1 MKTIQVEVNGI
12 PKRVKLQLWDT
23 AGQERFKS
31 ITLNYFRGSHA
42 AILVFALND
51 DDSLLKLHQWI
62 EELDIN
68 GVKTRI
74 LIGNKSD
81 IKHHIISTD
90 RIRAAY
96 PTMEYFETS
105 AKSGENVELLFYELA
120 TKLATLKVEN
130 VIADIKDTPPT
141 PRRLEYDEP
150 SGNGK
155 CC

>member
-1 MKTIQVEVNGI
+1 MKTVQVEVKGV

-42 AILVFALND
+42 AILVFALDD
-51 DDSLLKLHQWI
+51 DDSLLKLHQWV

-81 IKHHIISTD
+81 LRQQITAD
-90 RIRAAY
+90 RIKASY
-96 PTMEYFETS
+96 PTMEYMETS
-105 AKSGENVELLFYELA
+105 AKSGENVDLLFYELA
-120 TKLATLKVEN
+120 TKLATLTVEK
-130 VIADIKDTPPT
+130 VIADVKDTPPT
-141 PRRLEYDEP
+141 PRRLEYAEP
-150 SGNGK
+150 SSNGK